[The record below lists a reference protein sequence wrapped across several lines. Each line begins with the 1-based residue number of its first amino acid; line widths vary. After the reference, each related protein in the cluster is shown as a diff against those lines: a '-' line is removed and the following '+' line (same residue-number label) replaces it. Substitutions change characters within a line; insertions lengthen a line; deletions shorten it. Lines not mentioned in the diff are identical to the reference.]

1 MGEQAHAMRS
11 VVVLAAV
18 VVAALEVEALAND
31 PPEADGMGAPGAGV
45 TTTTDISSVT
55 ASNFYND
62 ASSANKAVDNN
73 AETFWSSQLGQSNGF
88 VHFTIAE
95 GKPLHH
101 VKSVKVSYYG
111 KRSARLSK
119 VYYRC
124 EQGRTLTLMDERP
137 YAPIGKLGDLKK
149 DIRYTFKLSDD
160 LMFTKTI
167 KHTDNSGR
175 DEDCFEV
182 YDPDRD
188 MTEGEGA
195 RIQEFLVHMEGA
207 QQQLNGQDVLSIS
220 EIAYS
225 TENGCEN
232 PISVALNTVMER
244 EL

>member
-18 VVAALEVEALAND
+18 VVAAPVVEALAND

-55 ASNFYND
+55 ASNF
-62 ASSANKAVDNN
+62 
-73 AETFWSSQLGQSNGF
+73 
-88 VHFTIAE
+88 
-95 GKPLHH
+95 
-101 VKSVKVSYYG
+101 
-111 KRSARLSK
+111 
-119 VYYRC
+119 
-124 EQGRTLTLMDERP
+124 
-137 YAPIGKLGDLKK
+137 
-149 DIRYTFKLSDD
+149 
-160 LMFTKTI
+160 
-167 KHTDNSGR
+167 
-175 DEDCFEV
+175 

>member
-18 VVAALEVEALAND
+18 VVAALVVEALAND

-62 ASSANKAVDNN
+62 

-111 KRSARLSK
+111 KRPMPRL
-119 VYYRC
+119 
-124 EQGRTLTLMDERP
+124 G
-137 YAPIGKLGDLKK
+137 
-149 DIRYTFKLSDD
+149 
-160 LMFTKTI
+160 
-167 KHTDNSGR
+167 
-175 DEDCFEV
+175 
-182 YDPDRD
+182 
-188 MTEGEGA
+188 
-195 RIQEFLVHMEGA
+195 
-207 QQQLNGQDVLSIS
+207 
-220 EIAYS
+220 
-225 TENGCEN
+225 
-232 PISVALNTVMER
+232 
-244 EL
+244 

>member
-18 VVAALEVEALAND
+18 VVAALVVEALAND

-111 KRSARLSK
+111 KRPMPRL
-119 VYYRC
+119 
-124 EQGRTLTLMDERP
+124 G
-137 YAPIGKLGDLKK
+137 
-149 DIRYTFKLSDD
+149 
-160 LMFTKTI
+160 
-167 KHTDNSGR
+167 
-175 DEDCFEV
+175 
-182 YDPDRD
+182 
-188 MTEGEGA
+188 
-195 RIQEFLVHMEGA
+195 
-207 QQQLNGQDVLSIS
+207 
-220 EIAYS
+220 
-225 TENGCEN
+225 
-232 PISVALNTVMER
+232 
-244 EL
+244 